1 MLKQKF
7 NQDWFFLRSGGGA
20 LAALMGQGMV
30 PVPVTLPH
38 DASVLRVRNPEEPGG
53 SGNGYFREEN
63 YTYTKEFTLDLADR
77 DRVVWMEFEGVYQNS
92 AVYVNNAFAGNRP
105 YGYTNFYLDITRFVR
120 FGESNQIQVI
130 VKNGVPSGRWYTGGG
145 IYRDVNLMVA
155 DRLHLIPD
163 GIHVT
168 AMDIEPDSAVIR
180 VESVVEY
187 NGCGNQDVRLVTE
200 LLNPAGEIVASQEMP
215 ITVFEQSK
223 KTYRQQ
229 LVVPNP
235 TLWDLDSPALYTYR
249 TMLKT
254 AEGVRDSETGTFGI
268 RKLQLDVKHGF
279 RLNGNVVK
287 MRGGC
292 VHHDDG
298 ILGSAVFAHATE
310 RKVRKLKEAGY
321 NAIRSSH
328 YPMNR
333 RMLDACDKVGM
344 LVMDELS
351 DVWTTTKVDFD
362 YGMHFAQWWE
372 RDITEMVNKD
382 YNHPCVVMY
391 SIGNEIPQ
399 TGNKFD
405 NDWGKKLA
413 DKLRALDH
421 TRFTTNSL
429 NLMLSVMDRMDE
441 VKAAYLKDA
450 VDAGGD
456 ATEINEMMNDH
467 MEMMGLIV
475 GCDIVSDATEESFAQ
490 VDIAG
495 YNYAAIR
502 YEPDGD
508 QYPNR
513 VIVGSETFPAD
524 LDYNWERVEK
534 LPYLIGD
541 FSWTAWE
548 YLGEAGIGKW
558 NYGPEADR
566 TFYGLYPWKMGYCGD
581 FNLIGQRRPVSYWR
595 EIIWGLRKDPYIAV
609 RPPMHYGEDCHHSV
623 WGFTDAIHCWNW
635 SSYEGKGIVVEVYAD
650 ADEVELL
657 LDGTSLGKQA
667 TGVTKKAI
675 TFFDTVYHPGKLE
688 AIAWKNGVELGRQTL
703 CTAGDAVELQVVA
716 DRTCMQA
723 GGSDLCFVEISLLD
737 ADGNLN
743 MELDK
748 PVQVTVEGAG
758 VLQGF
763 GSADPL
769 SEENYFDHTAKAF
782 EGRVMAAVRS
792 TAEPGEV
799 RVQVT
804 AEGCHPVTVR
814 IESK

>member
-1 MLKQKF
+1 MQKQTF
-7 NQDWFFLRSGGGA
+7 NQGWSFVRSALGA
-20 LAALMGQGMV
+20 PAAWLGQGQA
-30 PVPVTLPH
+30 PVSVTLPH
-38 DASVLRVRNPEEPGG
+38 DASILRERNPEEPGG

-63 YTYTKEFTLDLADR
+63 YTYTKDFSLHQADSHK
-77 DRVVWMEFEGVYQNS
+77 VVWLEFEGVYQNS
-92 AVYVNNAFAGNRP
+92 AVYVNNAFVGNRP
-105 YGYTNFYLDITRFVR
+105 YGYTNFYLDITRFVK
-120 FGESNQIQVI
+120 FGELNHIQVI

-145 IYRDVNLMVA
+145 IYRDVNIMVA

-163 GIHVT
+163 GVHVT
-168 AMDIEPDSAVIR
+168 AIDIEADSATLR
-180 VESVVEY
+180 VESIVEY

-200 LLNPAGEIVASQEMP
+200 VLDADGKVVASQEMP

-223 KTYRQQ
+223 KPYCQQ
-229 LVVPNP
+229 LVVANP
-235 TLWDLDSPALYTYR
+235 VLWNLDAPYRYTYR
-249 TMLKT
+249 TLLKT

-268 RKLQLDVKHGF
+268 RKLQLDVTHGF
-279 RLNGNVVK
+279 RLNGTVVK

-328 YPMNR
+328 YPMSR
-333 RMLDACDKVGM
+333 RMLEACDKVGM

-372 RDITEMVNKD
+372 QDITEMVNKD

-399 TGNKFD
+399 TGNRFD

-413 DKLRALDH
+413 DKLRALDP

-429 NLMLSVMDRMDE
+429 NLMLSVMDRIDE

-450 VDAGGD
+450 VGEGGD

-467 MEMMGLIV
+467 MEMMSLIV
-475 GCDIVSDATEESFAQ
+475 GCDLVSDATEESFAQ

-495 YNYAAIR
+495 YNYAASR
-502 YEPDGD
+502 YEPDGE

-513 VIVGSETFPAD
+513 IIVGSETFPAD

-558 NYGPEADR
+558 NYGAEADR
-566 TFYGLYPWKMGYCGD
+566 SFYGVYPWKMGYCGD
-581 FNLIGQRRPVSYWR
+581 FNLIGVRRPVSYWR
-595 EIIWGLRKDPYIAV
+595 EIIWGLRSDPYIAV
-609 RPPMHYGEDCHHSV
+609 QPPMHYGEDCHHSV
-623 WGFTDAIHCWNW
+623 WGFTDAIHSWNW
-635 SSYEGKGIVVEVYAD
+635 SGYEGKSIRVEVYAD

-657 LDGTSLGKQA
+657 LDGASLGKKA
-667 TGVTKKAI
+667 AGAVKKAI
-675 TFFDTVYHPGKLE
+675 TLFDVVYRPGQLE
-688 AIAWKNGVELGRQTL
+688 AIAWRDGAEIGRQVLVTASEVVTL
-703 CTAGDAVELQVVA
+703 QAAA
-716 DRTCMQA
+716 DRDCIQA
-723 GGSDLCFVEISLLD
+723 GGGDLCFVEISLLD
-737 ADGNLN
+737 AAGNLN
-743 MELDK
+743 METDK
-748 PVQVTVEGAG
+748 EVFVTVEGAG
-758 VLQGF
+758 VLQGM
-763 GSADPL
+763 GSADPI
-769 SEENYFDHTAKAF
+769 STENYFDGTARAF

-792 TAEPGEV
+792 TAETGEV
-799 RVQVT
+799 VVKVT
-804 AEGCHPVTVR
+804 AEGCQPVTLQLQSR
-814 IESK
+814 